1 MVSVKVC
8 WRSAIEGADFAADGF
23 ADIDAGFEEGDGQF
37 GLVAIVEELADVAE
51 GQRPSQAAD
60 T

>member
-1 MVSVKVC
+1 V
-8 WRSAIEGADFAADGF
+8 ADFAPDGF

-51 GQRPSQAAD
+51 ERPSQRGYL
-60 T
+60 TV